1 MTKKNIC
8 GIFEK
13 YNVPKEFDLLSVD
26 IDSLDY
32 WVTKQILTEYRP
44 RCVMVEVNVR
54 FKPDESWALKDNPDW
69 DWDGLKWY
77 GASPMAY
84 KKMFNEAGYT
94 PVYIHVDDMIAIRN
108 DVLEENGFSEPEWE
122 RIYPH
127 ENVGLY
133 HTHTMGGTQP
143 LVTELNLEEWEEV

>member
-1 MTKKNIC
+1 MPAFGLSIVKISTTYLFFSD
-8 GIFEK
+8 IFGSP
-13 YNVPKEFDLLSVD
+13 NVLPS
-26 IDSLDY
+26 
-32 WVTKQILTEYRP
+32 
-44 RCVMVEVNVR
+44 
-54 FKPDESWALKDNPDW
+54 NPDW

-84 KKMFNEAGYT
+84 KKMFNKAGYT

-122 RIYPH
+122 QIYPH

-133 HTHTMGGTQP
+133 NTHTMGGTKP
-143 LVTELNLEEWEEV
+143 LVTELNLNEWEEV